1 MFNRTAYW
9 NSQPGG
15 VALLEVVETVVEPP
29 ETALQRR
36 FVPLQRTELRGEIV
50 GPLAALRLTHR
61 YGYTKEQCAQTLEAI
76 YRFPLPGDAAVT
88 GVVVRFGEVEIIAEL
103 QERARAE
110 ATYAE
115 AKAQG
120 FQAALA
126 TRESPDVFTL
136 RIAGLQPDQPVTVE
150 TSYVQL
156 ARAEGRDWALR
167 VPLTIGRRYVRE
179 DERESRQAEGQPLA
193 LARDPGHRFL
203 LDLTIREAE
212 AVHSA
217 THALAVDSGDA
228 GEASGLRVR
237 LRDETVVPDRDCVI
251 AWQPRQEATR
261 PSLHVLL
268 HDDPA
273 DEHSYFLA
281 LVAPPRTPDPAMM
294 VAREVILLVDHSGSM
309 SGAKWEAADWAVR
322 SFLRGLTERD
332 RFGLG
337 LFHDT
342 AQWFDRATQ
351 RATPEAVQRATA
363 FLLGS
368 RDSGGTNLGVAL
380 EQALDVQRASGE
392 QARHLLVVTDAQVS
406 DAARVLRL
414 AEGEAARPDRRRIS
428 VLCIDAA
435 PNDFL
440 ASELAERGGGVARFL
455 TSSPEEED
463 IATALDEVLADWAAP
478 VLAGLRLTLD
488 RGGVETS
495 GGVASGSTPGES
507 TIDLGDLPT
516 GRAVWVAGRFPRAAG
531 GALAFRLAANR
542 DPGVPTLR
550 LDLAAL
556 DATGRDLPALKALF
570 GARRVAGL
578 EFLTN
583 ARYDDAQLRDQFARL
598 GYDPALLSPQPNRV
612 YAENT
617 RHDASAA
624 LRDILVAEALRYGLA
639 SAETAFVAVR
649 RERGK
654 AVEGTI
660 AVGNALPSGWS
671 EGFLTA
677 AGGAMPMMAMAAP
690 MQMSRMRLVAPSQ
703 AMPSMSSPQAPAR
716 GGGFFAK
723 LSETVGAAF
732 STGGGHTP
740 APPTADAFAG
750 PSLPVLFAGV
760 PQFAGGEAV
769 LFDST
774 QDKDAGKRTTM
785 VLTRLR
791 LRLTGGAVDSQR
803 LDPDLTLLIFVG
815 DLAAPRARVR
825 VADLLRQ
832 GGERPLNLTWGAGQP
847 LRIVLHDPQGAWA
860 SGGVGVELELG

>member
-15 VALLEVVETVVEPP
+15 VALLEVVEPT
-29 ETALQRR
+29 ETAAPRR
-36 FVPLQRTELRGEIV
+36 FVPLQRTELRGEVV
-50 GPLAALRLTHR
+50 GPLAALRLIHR

-88 GVVVRFGEVEIIAEL
+88 GVVVRFGEVEIAAAL
-103 QERARAE
+103 QERKQAE
-110 ATYAE
+110 ATYE
-115 AKAQG
+115 ESKAQG

-136 RIAGLQPDQPVTVE
+136 RVAGLQPDQPVTVE

-179 DERESRQAEGQPLA
+179 DEQGSRQAEGQPLA
-193 LARDPGHRFL
+193 LARDPGHHFL
-203 LDLTIREAE
+203 LDLTIRDAE
-212 AVHSA
+212 AVRSA
-217 THALAVDSGDA
+217 THTLAIGIDTTGD
-228 GEASGLRVR
+228 LQVR
-237 LRDETVVPDRDCVI
+237 LRDETVLPDRDCVI
-251 AWQPRQEATR
+251 AWQPCQEATR

-273 DEHSYFLA
+273 DEHTYFLA
-281 LVAPPRTPDPAMM
+281 LVAPPRSPDPATT

-309 SGAKWEAADWAVR
+309 GGAKWEASDWAVQ
-322 SFLRGLTERD
+322 SFLRGLTDRD

-342 AQWFDRATQ
+342 ATWFDRAT
-351 RATPEAVQRATA
+351 RHATPEAVQRAIT
-363 FLLGS
+363 FLLAH

-380 EQALDVQRASGE
+380 EQALDVKRATGE

-414 AEGEAARPDRRRIS
+414 AETEAARTDRRRIS

-478 VLAGLRLTLD
+478 VLTGLRLTLD
-488 RGGVETS
+488 RARVETS
-495 GGVASGSTPGES
+495 DGTATSGTPEES
-507 TIDLGDLPT
+507 TINLGDLPT
-516 GRAVWVAGRFPRAAG
+516 GRAVWVAGRFPRTAEG
-531 GALAFRLAANR
+531 EMTFRLAANR
-542 DPGVPTLR
+542 DPGVLPLR
-550 LDLAAL
+550 LNLATA
-556 DATGRDLPALKALF
+556 AHSLPALKALF

-583 ARYDDAQLRDQFARL
+583 ARYDDAPLRDQFARL

-617 RHDASAA
+617 RHDATEA
-624 LRDILVAEALRYGLA
+624 LRGILVAEALRYGLA

-649 RERGK
+649 REQGK
-654 AVEGTI
+654 AIEGTV

-690 MQMSRMRLVAPSQ
+690 MQMSRMRLMAAPSP
-703 AMPSMSSPQAPAR
+703 AMPPPSGPMPSQPSRQAPTR
-716 GGGFFAK
+716 RKGFLAK
-723 LSETVGAAF
+723 LSEAV
-732 STGGGHTP
+732 SGGGNATP
-740 APPTADAFAG
+740 PPATAQYATPEATGPALPIIFSGQPRFAG
-750 PSLPVLFAGV
+750 D
-760 PQFAGGEAV
+760 EAM

-774 QDKDAGKRTTM
+774 QGQDGGNHETK

-791 LRLTGGAVDSQR
+791 LRLTGVAVDPQR
-803 LDPDLTLLIFVG
+803 LDPGLTLLIFVG

-825 VADLLRQ
+825 LADLLRQ

-847 LRIVLHDPQGAWA
+847 LRIVLNDPQGVWA
-860 SGGVGVELELG
+860 SGGIGVELALG